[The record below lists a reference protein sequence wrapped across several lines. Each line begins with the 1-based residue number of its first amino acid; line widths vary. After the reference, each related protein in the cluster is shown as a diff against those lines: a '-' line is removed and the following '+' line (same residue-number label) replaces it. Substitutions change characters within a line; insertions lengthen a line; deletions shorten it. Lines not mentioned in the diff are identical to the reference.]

1 MGTPS
6 LHSQPSSGERVQVW
20 VLLFPA
26 EQMQVTRARVAVA
39 VVFTE
44 TRLNSGVVRVLTT
57 SQGADAEDV

>member
-1 MGTPS
+1 M
-6 LHSQPSSGERVQVW
+6 QVW